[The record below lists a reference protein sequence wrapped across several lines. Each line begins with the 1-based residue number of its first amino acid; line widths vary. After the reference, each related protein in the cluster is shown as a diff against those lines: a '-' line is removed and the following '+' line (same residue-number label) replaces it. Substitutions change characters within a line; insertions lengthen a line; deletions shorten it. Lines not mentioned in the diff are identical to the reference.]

1 MLGDFV
7 MGFFKKSKKETYF
20 DYGKVLR
27 EEKDLIKCY
36 EKNQG
41 HPIKTLFG
49 LYSKHKWE
57 MLISTIFFIIKCMP
71 MILLPILTSNII
83 NAVTY
88 KEQSF
93 LEIVIYNGL
102 FGLLI
107 LVGNIITT
115 RIHLIYFNKAKRSV
129 EASLRGAM
137 VRKLQELSISFHK
150 ETAAGKIQSKII
162 RDVEAVE
169 GYSAQMFTTVIMTAV
184 YMIITLVIILTK
196 NPIIF
201 TIVAVCA
208 PLSAIISYRF
218 KKSMVKVSRDFRI
231 KMEKTSSQVMDM
243 VELIPVTRAH
253 ALEEEEI
260 KKNNFNVT
268 NVAES
273 GYRFDYIQGM
283 FGVGL
288 FVTFTFFQI
297 VCLLSSGYM
306 AYNGMIKI
314 GDITL
319 YQSYFNQIV
328 SAISTFLNMIPIMA
342 KGNESIISIGEI
354 MLDKNT
360 EENDNKEKIK
370 ELRGSYE
377 FKDVHFQ
384 YDENTPVLKGLDL
397 SVKAGET
404 IALVGES
411 GAGKTTVLNMVIG
424 FDKADSGKILIDGKD
439 MKEIDLRSYRRFI
452 SVVPQNT
459 VLFSGTIRDNIT
471 YGREDISD
479 EELEYVIDMARL
491 SSVIDK
497 LPDGLDTKIGEHG
510 SKLSGGQRQRISIAR
525 AIIRHPDVI
534 IFDEA
539 TSALD
544 TATEK
549 EIQEAINNVARGR
562 TTFIVAHRLSTIRNA
577 DRIAVM
583 KDGKCVEIGTYDDLM
598 EKKGEFYNLKM
609 LQS

>member
-1 MLGDFV
+1 
-7 MGFFKKSKKETYF
+7 MGLFKKAKKETYF
-20 DYGKVLR
+20 DYAKVLR

-57 MLISTIFFIIKCMP
+57 MIISTIFFVIKCMP
-71 MILLPILTSNII
+71 MILLPILTSNVI

-169 GYSAQMFTTVIMTAV
+169 GYSAQMFTTVIMTAF
-184 YMIITLVIILTK
+184 YMIITLIIILTK

-201 TIVAVCA
+201 VIVAVCA

-273 GYRFDYIQGM
+273 GYKFDYIQGM

-306 AYNGMIKI
+306 AYKGLIKI

-328 SAISTFLNMIPIMA
+328 GAVSTFLNMIPMMA

-360 EENDNKEKIK
+360 EDNDNKEKLK
-370 ELRGSYE
+370 HLHGSYE
-377 FKDVHFQ
+377 FKDVRFQ

-411 GAGKTTVLNMVIG
+411 GAGKTTILNMVIG
-424 FDKADSGKILIDGKD
+424 FEKATSGQILIDGKD

-479 EELEYVIDMARL
+479 EELEYVIDMAKLR
-491 SSVIDK
+491 SVIDK
-497 LPDGLDTKIGEHG
+497 LPNGLDTKIGEHG

-549 EIQEAINNVARGR
+549 EIQEAINNVSIGR

-577 DRIAVM
+577 DRIAVI
-583 KDGKCVEIGTYDDLM
+583 KQGKCVEIGSYEELM
-598 EKKGEFYNLKM
+598 VKKGEFYNLKK

>member
-1 MLGDFV
+1 
-7 MGFFKKSKKETYF
+7 MGLFKKAKKETYF
-20 DYGKVLR
+20 DYAKVLR

-57 MLISTIFFIIKCMP
+57 MIISTIFFVIKCMP
-71 MILLPILTSNII
+71 MILLPILTSNVI

-169 GYSAQMFTTVIMTAV
+169 GYSAQMFTTVIMTAF
-184 YMIITLVIILTK
+184 YMIITLIIILTK

-201 TIVAVCA
+201 VIVAVCA

-273 GYRFDYIQGM
+273 GYKFDYIQGM

-306 AYNGMIKI
+306 AYKGLIKI

-328 SAISTFLNMIPIMA
+328 GAVSTFLNMIPMMA

-360 EENDNKEKIK
+360 EDNDNKEKLK
-370 ELRGSYE
+370 HLHGSYE
-377 FKDVHFQ
+377 FKDVRFQ

-411 GAGKTTVLNMVIG
+411 GAGKTTILNMVIG
-424 FDKADSGKILIDGKD
+424 FEKATSGQILIDGKD

-479 EELEYVIDMARL
+479 EELEYVIDMAKLR
-491 SSVIDK
+491 SVIDK
-497 LPDGLDTKIGEHG
+497 LPNGLDTKIGEHG

-539 TSALD
+539 TSAID

-549 EIQEAINNVARGR
+549 EIQEAINNVSIGR

-577 DRIAVM
+577 DRIAVI
-583 KDGKCVEIGTYDDLM
+583 KQGKCVEIGSYEELM
-598 EKKGEFYNLKM
+598 VKKGEFYNLKK